1 MRSYT
6 FDSLLTQRV
15 YTILI
20 SWDSKKLSLDQSKL
34 GNRWSQ
40 FAVLVMWTYL
50 KYKLKTDYQMP
61 AINDKYLLMCIKQ
74 FQNYYKFL
82 LKKVP
87 SSFRKLTTSLI
98 PLNLMVILRNP
109 IHSPYSFNSRLRSK
123 IIFSL
128 SYKEKLRQSHKHIGL
143 ISDYN
148 FPWKCLTK
156 PWEAIWVPTEK
167 NWITEP
173 IWNVSNINIFWNSVS

>member
-1 MRSYT
+1 M
-6 FDSLLTQRV
+6 

-20 SWDSKKLSLDQSKL
+20 SWHSKKLSLDQSEL
-34 GNRWSQ
+34 GNCWSQ

-50 KYKLKTDYQMP
+50 KYKLKTGYQMP
-61 AINDKYLLMCIKQ
+61 AINDKYLLMRTKK
-74 FQNYYKFL
+74 FQNYYKFF

-87 SSFRKLTTSLI
+87 SSFRKLTTSLNQ
-98 PLNLMVILRNP
+98 LNLMVILRNP
-109 IHSPYSFNSRLRSK
+109 IHSLYSFNTRLRSK

-156 PWEAIWVPTEK
+156 PWEAIWVPTKK